1 MKRNSFMKSLTFIA
15 LCLISI
21 VSVNAGES
29 GGRQY
34 LEMPF
39 PDEWRAFCHD
49 RQTNETSDPRWWQ
62 RFDDKMLDSL
72 MEVAL
77 ANNYDIRMAAKRI
90 EIAQAALG
98 SARSGFYPTVGV
110 SASYTRGQNSG
121 LAASRHGEASDYGY
135 FNAGVNMNWEIDLF
149 GRINSQVKAAKGN
162 LMLSR
167 AERSAV
173 KVSLEAQI
181 ASAYVKLRV
190 LQAQLQVAN
199 EHSERQLES
208 LDIAK
213 ARFEADLASM
223 MDVNQASQVYYST
236 IAQIP
241 LLENNIHNTITIISV
256 LLGKAPESLMA
267 ALEPA
272 RPMPGYVQ
280 IVAAGTPLDLL
291 RRRPDVVEAEEQ
303 IGICATKLGI
313 AKKDWLP
320 TLSLAASAGTQAHDA
335 RDLFKS
341 NSFTYSVVPTL
352 SWTIFDGFA
361 RKYNIAS
368 ARLDM
373 ENAIDNYNFTVL
385 TAVREANNALSTYF
399 ADLKYID
406 KQIEVV
412 NAGAGYADRAF
423 ENYRSG
429 LSPYINVA
437 DAQMTYLENMNTLI
451 SAKGQA
457 LDALIDLYKALGG
470 GWNDSELR

>member
-1 MKRNSFMKSLTFIA
+1 MSARRILKSLTFA
-15 LCLISI
+15 SLCLISCL
-21 VSVNAGES
+21 SAKADDPQGK
-29 GGRQY
+29 QY
-34 LEMPF
+34 LEIPF

-49 RQTNETSDPRWWQ
+49 RQTNEVSDPRWWQ
-62 RFDDKMLDSL
+62 RFDDAILDSL
-72 MEVAL
+72 MEIAL
-77 ANNYDIRMAAKRI
+77 SNNYDIRMAAKRI
-90 EIAQAALG
+90 EIAQASVG
-98 SARSGFYPTVGV
+98 SARAGYYPTVGV
-110 SASYTRGQNSG
+110 AGSYTRGRSSG
-121 LAASRHGEASDYGY
+121 LSASRHGDAADYGY
-135 FNAGVNMNWEIDLF
+135 FNAGVTMNWEIDLF

-181 ASAYVKLRV
+181 ASAYVQLRV
-190 LQAQLQVAN
+190 QQAQLQVAN
-199 EHSERQLES
+199 EHSQRQLKS
-208 LDIAK
+208 LEIAK
-213 ARFEADLASM
+213 ARFEADLSSM

-241 LLENNIHNTITIISV
+241 LLENSIHNSITVISV
-256 LLGKAPESLMA
+256 LLGQAPESLMSV
-267 ALEPA
+267 LEPS

-341 NSFTYSVVPTL
+341 NSLTYSVVPTL

-373 ENAIDNYNFTVL
+373 ENAIENYNFTVL

-399 ADLKYID
+399 SDLKYID

-423 ENYRSG
+423 ENYKSG

-457 LDALIDLYKALGG
+457 LNALIDLYKALGG
-470 GWNDSELR
+470 GWSDSELR